1 MPGGQRD
8 VLGVRI
14 APALLRFGAAL
25 PGRRY
30 RAELSIHN
38 LRAGSCRLRLLP
50 PRRPQVRGGRGAERP
65 RGAARQPSERCWEA
79 RGEPRG
85 DPPGDPCA
93 PQVPPF
99 ARRGPRQTRVTVLKV
114 GGELGEREGRGDGS
128 RRRSCPSCPCD
139 DPEEAAGALGHPL
152 LLVRKPGRG
161 SGNTWKVFS
170 CRASRE
176 ALTFFPNFRY
186 TVTEAFWDELG
197 AVESASFGR
206 AALILGFVSF
216 HQPYQSFTCFRSGKV
231 QSILEEKRLL
241 LVIYEDGDCEQK
253 KNPNLS

>member
-30 RAELSIHN
+30 RAELSVRN

-128 RRRSCPSCPCD
+128 RRRSCPSCPSD
-139 DPEEAAGALGHPL
+139 DPEEAAGALGC
-152 LLVRKPGRG
+152 
-161 SGNTWKVFS
+161 SS
-170 CRASRE
+170 
-176 ALTFFPNFRY
+176 
-186 TVTEAFWDELG
+186 
-197 AVESASFGR
+197 
-206 AALILGFVSF
+206 
-216 HQPYQSFTCFRSGKV
+216 
-231 QSILEEKRLL
+231 
-241 LVIYEDGDCEQK
+241 
-253 KNPNLS
+253 